1 MCEIE
6 EGLAAMYGAEEGV
19 TMYGIEGV
27 AVMCEIEEVMYGI
40 EGVAVMCEIEEGVA
54 AMCRI

>member
-6 EGLAAMYGAEEGV
+6 EA
-19 TMYGIEGV
+19 MYGIEGV
-27 AVMCEIEEVMYGI
+27 AVL
-40 EGVAVMCEIEEGVA
+40 CEIEEGVA

>member
-1 MCEIE
+1 M
-6 EGLAAMYGAEEGV
+6 GLK
-19 TMYGIEGV
+19 GV

>member
-6 EGLAAMYGAEEGV
+6 
-19 TMYGIEGV
+19 
-27 AVMCEIEEVMYGI
+27 

-54 AMCRI
+54 VMYGAEEGVAAMGRLRWEWLDKPG